1 MPQAGATDPK
11 RGVEMNMLAVMPG
24 PAELI
29 IVLVI
34 VVIFFGV
41 GKLPNVMGQLGKG
54 VKSFKEGMKESD
66 REKAQKAIDI
76 TPDSED
82 TEAEVTEAATEV
94 IDEVAE
100 G

>member
-1 MPQAGATDPK
+1 
-11 RGVEMNMLAVMPG
+11 MPG

-54 VKSFKEGMKESD
+54 VKSFKEGMNESD

-76 TPDSED
+76 TPDGD
-82 TEAEVTEAATEV
+82 AVTTEAATEM
-94 IDEVAE
+94 IDDVAE

>member
-1 MPQAGATDPK
+1 
-11 RGVEMNMLAVMPG
+11 MPG

-54 VKSFKEGMKESD
+54 VKSFKEGMNESD

-76 TPDSED
+76 TPDGD
-82 TEAEVTEAATEV
+82 VVTTEAATEM
-94 IDEVAE
+94 IDDVAE